1 MDEYESNSHK
11 SRETPKPE
19 KVVTGEIVKRKRNG
33 VQRFADS
40 LISGGIENVKELI
53 WEDVIVPKAKDMISD
68 MVRRIAEGACDG
80 VDAALYGR
88 KGRRGDVT
96 TVSYHS
102 CYDKRK
108 DGGKKGYRYGFDCE
122 DIFFTSRGDA
132 ERVLDEMRTRLNRY
146 GAVSVAD
153 FYGYAG
159 DETPVDYTDYDY
171 GWTDLSKARISRV
184 REGFVIDLP
193 KVVYLD

>member
-1 MDEYESNSHK
+1 MAEYESNSHK
-11 SRETPKPE
+11 SRETPKAE

-53 WEDVIVPKAKDMISD
+53 WEDVIIPKAKDMISD

-88 KGRRGDVT
+88 KGRRGEVT

-102 CYDKRK
+102 CYGKRK
-108 DGGKKGYRYGFDCE
+108 DSGKAACRYGFDYE
-122 DIFFTSRGDA
+122 DISFKSRGDA
-132 ERVLDEMRTRLNRY
+132 ERVLDEMRARLKRY
-146 GAVSVAD
+146 GSVSVAD
-153 FYGYAG
+153 FYGFTD
-159 DETPVDYTDYDY
+159 DETTVEYTDYDY
-171 GWTDLSKARISRV
+171 GWTDLGKANVARV
-184 REGFVIDLP
+184 REGFIIDLP
-193 KVVYLD
+193 KAVHLD